1 MNTEFSKNAKS
12 NVEKNSY
19 KLMNNSVF
27 GINIENLRNRV
38 DKKKI
43 EHSNETDKIRRLV
56 ASSLYSR
63 HDIFSNDMVGI
74 DIHKKQAD
82 YEQICVHR
90 KDLP

>member
-12 NVEKNSY
+12 NVEKSYY

-27 GINIENLRNRV
+27 HKNIENLRNCV
-38 DKKKI
+38 DKKKK
-43 EHSNETDKIRRLV
+43 HSNETDKIRRLV